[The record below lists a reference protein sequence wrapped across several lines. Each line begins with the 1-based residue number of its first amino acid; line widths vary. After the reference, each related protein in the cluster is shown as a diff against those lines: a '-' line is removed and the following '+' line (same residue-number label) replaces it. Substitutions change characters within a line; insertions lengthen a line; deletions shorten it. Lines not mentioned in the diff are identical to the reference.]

1 MKIDFGK
8 ELVDMEGNVIPNAK
22 GEPAVLR
29 GVTVDALL
37 ATFTD
42 EERLGGEEKL
52 KRFILAEKIHNG
64 CDDITVEEVG
74 LVKKLIGKAFSVII
88 VSQAWQ
94 MLEGK

>member
-1 MKIDFGK
+1 MIVDFGK
-8 ELVDMEGNVIPNAK
+8 ELVDMEGKAIPNAK

-29 GVTVDALL
+29 GVAVDALL
-37 ATFTD
+37 AVFND
-42 EERLGGEEKL
+42 EDRLSGEEKL

-64 CDDITVEEVG
+64 CDDVTVEEVG

-88 VSQAWQ
+88 VGQAWQ